1 MGGYRGLPTDMW
13 GSYGAA
19 PPPWLTSRSSRKGG
33 RGAADDGSEY
43 SYGGESSYSSDD
55 DEMLGLMLSDW
66 GHVFASCNSTCYHN
80 DNEMMELNQLQLS
93 L

>member
-1 MGGYRGLPTDMW
+1 MAIEACPLTC
-13 GSYGAA
+13 GALMVQH
-19 PPPWLTSRSSRKGG
+19 PPWLTSRSSRKGG

-80 DNEMMELNQLQLS
+80 DNEMMELNQLPLS